1 MLLRRRTTN
10 RGNKMKNIIVMAI
23 AASLCAC
30 VTPGQFY
37 SLTSTNQC
45 NGKGKV
51 DLEVK
56 YGDSKIV
63 VTPKIDVGQGG
74 EIIVKLKAD
83 KGYENTKV
91 TFDGKTANDGWL
103 NKEMTFGDGKKQIWI
118 CVDPTQAP
126 GEYRFNVEVDGVGTI
141 DPRAIVIRDHNPA

>member
-1 MLLRRRTTN
+1 MKRTILLITALSLGACAAPGKFYATN
-10 RGNKMKNIIVMAI
+10 SANN
-23 AASLCAC
+23 
-30 VTPGQFY
+30 
-37 SLTSTNQC
+37 C

-51 DLEVK
+51 DLNVV

-91 TFDGKTANDGWL
+91 IFDGKTANDNWL
-103 NKEMTFGDGKKQIWI
+103 DKEMTYGDGKKQLWI
-118 CVDPTQAP
+118 CVKQNQAP
-126 GEYRFNVEVDGVGTI
+126 GQYNYNVEIVGVGKI
-141 DPRAIVIRDHNPA
+141 DPRAIVIDDKGAR

>member
-1 MLLRRRTTN
+1 MLLRKRTTN
-10 RGNKMKNIIVMAI
+10 RGNEMKRIVVIAI
-23 AASLCAC
+23 SASLCAC

-37 SLTSTNQC
+37 STNSANQC

-51 DLEVK
+51 DLDVR
-56 YGDSKIV
+56 YGDSKII

-74 EIIVKLKAD
+74 EIIVRLKAD

-91 TFDGKTANDGWL
+91 TFDGKTADDDWL
-103 NKEMTFGDGKKQIWI
+103 NKEMTFGDRKRQIWI
-118 CVDPTQAP
+118 CVKPNQTP

-141 DPRAIVIRDHNPA
+141 DPRAIVIRHNNAA